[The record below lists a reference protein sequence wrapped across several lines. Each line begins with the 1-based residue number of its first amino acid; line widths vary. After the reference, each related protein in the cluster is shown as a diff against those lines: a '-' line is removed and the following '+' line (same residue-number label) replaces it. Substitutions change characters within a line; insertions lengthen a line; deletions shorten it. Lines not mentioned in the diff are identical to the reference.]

1 MKKNLLI
8 FNVCF
13 LFLSAAGFAQAEKG
27 VDKKDKKQIV
37 KEAKAL
43 RKKHTKFLAHSPFK
57 KTMEMGNDQRKA
69 AGLPPNKY
77 FEQEWELTMNPE
89 LGRPTGENLE
99 AIRKQLDDERRLA
112 LLTGRTPGDASDN
125 AWVERG
131 PNNVGGRTRAIM
143 FDPNDATK
151 NTVFAGGVSGGLWK
165 NTNISSAASTWT
177 RINTFPENLNI
188 SKIIADPNNNQIFY
202 LGTGESYTGGDV
214 NGNGVWKSTDA
225 GLTWAKIL
233 GGVTGN
239 ATQHIVQNLTVNSPA
254 GVAGSY
260 KSIMTKTFGNAITAP
275 ITADIMLVNDGSVP
289 TSDACADASNG
300 ASLPAGSMTG
310 KIALIRRGTCSF
322 ALKVKAVQNA
332 GAIAAIIMNNVP
344 GAEPIFMG
352 GVVDP
357 SITIPSISIS
367 KEDGDL
373 LEAAASSGL
382 VNATLNPTPTDEFLG
397 LLVSGIQYVNDIE
410 IKNNSGV
417 SELYVAVG
425 DGNYGAASVYTY
437 LGSTNYG
444 LYKSTNGGATWSN
457 LNLPLSSYN
466 NKTCPND
473 IEIASNG
480 NIWVSST
487 DSSTF
492 SDGGGRVFLSTDG
505 GTTFQLKY
513 TEGGYVS
520 GTLGT
525 SGKGGRVEI
534 EVSQQN
540 PNKIYVISQLKS
552 VIPNSTTTVA
562 WETRMVVTNDGFS
575 TVPTQIALPVSSYTV
590 NGDTNNRE
598 YMSGF
603 TGFQAFYDLVL
614 EADPTNDAVVYIG
627 GIDFYRSTNSGG
639 SWAQFSQWSIDMH
652 SDHHAMI
659 FKPGDSNIA
668 VFGNDGGVYYSGD
681 LSNTSVPPTS
691 RNSNFNVTQF
701 YSVGVAPTNAMS
713 GLGTGDYFAAGAQD
727 NGTQYF
733 GAAAA
738 GINTSVRSQG
748 GDGAYTL
755 FDQGAD
761 KYYISNYVYNGSINY
776 RPIPS
781 GTVRTINSESGSNG
795 AFICPMALDSS
806 LDILYSDY
814 TAGGSTAVPT
824 IRRYTNL
831 KSGLVGKTPL
841 TNALLTARPTALT
854 VSKYTTTST
863 TLFVGTIRGKVLKV
877 TSANGTPVW
886 ADLTATASPIVG
898 SVSDIELG
906 ASEDQIFVT
915 VHNYG
920 VTSIWYTSNGT
931 AANPTWS
938 SLEGNLPD
946 IPVKCIL
953 QNPLNTAEL
962 IVGTELGVWF
972 TNGFNPAGTS
982 AQALTWNQS
991 YNGMSNVKV
1000 VDMDI
1005 QADSGT
1011 PTAYNVYAATY
1022 GRGVFSGQFKAPTLS
1037 VNNNVVSNSFKVY
1050 PTVTRGN
1057 VTISSDKNY
1066 GETKVLLFDLA
1077 GKKVYDN
1084 TINVNAD
1091 SNEINFGKLS
1101 AGEYILK
1108 LSGQG
1113 FDVSKKLIFQ

>member
-43 RKKHTKFLAHSPFK
+43 RKKHSKFLAHSPFK

-202 LGTGESYTGGDV
+202 IGTGESYVFGDV
-214 NGNGVWKSTDA
+214 TGNGVWKSIDA
-225 GLTWAKIL
+225 GATWTKIL
-233 GGVTGN
+233 GGVTGSS
-239 ATQHIVQNLTVNSPA
+239 TQQYAQNLTVNSPA
-254 GVAGSY
+254 GVAGNY
-260 KSIMTKTFGNAITAP
+260 NSIMTTAFGPAITAN
-275 ITADIMLVNDGSVP
+275 ITADIILVNDGSAP
-289 TSDACADASNG
+289 NTDACANATTG
-300 ASLPAGSMTG
+300 ATFTAGSMTG

-322 ALKVKAVQNA
+322 NLKVKAVQDA
-332 GAIAAIIMNNVP
+332 GAIAAIVMNNVA
-344 GAEPIFMG
+344 GAGPIAMG
-352 GVVDP
+352 GTNAAV
-357 SITIPSISIS
+357 TIPSISIS

-373 LEAAASSGL
+373 LEAAITGGSTI
-382 VNATLNPTPTDEFLG
+382 NATLKPTPVGQFTA
-397 LLVSGIQYVNDIE
+397 LLVPGLQFVNDMA
-410 IKNNSGV
+410 IKNNAGV
-417 SELYVAVG
+417 SELYVAGG
-425 DGNYGAASVYTY
+425 DGYYSSASVLT
-437 LGSTNYG
+437 LQGSRSYG
-444 LYKSTNGGATWSN
+444 LFKTTNGGTSWTE
-457 LNLPLSSYN
+457 LTLPVAPSG
-466 NKTCPND
+466 NKTCPNNV
-473 IEIASNG
+473 EIATNG

-487 DSSTF
+487 DSWTYG
-492 SDGGGRVFLSTDG
+492 DGGGKVFLSTDG
-505 GTTFQLKY
+505 GSTFQLKH
-513 TEGGYVS
+513 TVTGNGG
-520 GTLGT
+520 
-525 SGKGGRVEI
+525 GKRVEI
-534 EVSQQN
+534 EASSTNANTLYVLSELEQADPNVPTIEVS
-540 PNKIYVISQLKS
+540 LLR
-552 VIPNSTTTVA
+552 TTDAFATAPTVLTLPTGN
-562 WETRMVVTNDGFS
+562 ETRET
-575 TVPTQIALPVSSYTV
+575 TY
-590 NGDTNNRE
+590 
-598 YMSGF
+598 GF
-603 TGFQAFYDLVL
+603 TGAQAFYDLMI
-614 EADPTNDAVVYIG
+614 EADPTNDQILYVG
-627 GIDFYRSTNSGG
+627 GIDLYRSTNGG
-639 SWAQFSQWSIDMH
+639 TSWTTISDWTINVH
-652 SDHHAMI
+652 SDHHAMV
-659 FKPGDSNIA
+659 FKPGDSNMAI
-668 VFGNDGGVYYSGD
+668 FGNDGGVYYCGS
-681 LSNTSVPPTS
+681 LSAATETSTTAITA
-691 RNSNFNVTQF
+691 RNNGYNVTQF
-701 YSVGVAPTNAMS
+701 YSVGVAPTNAVS

-738 GINTSVRSQG
+738 GINASVRSQG

-761 KYYISNYVYNGSINY
+761 KYYISNYVYNGNINY

-781 GTVRTINSESGSNG
+781 GTVRNINSESTSNG
-795 AFICPMALDSS
+795 AFIAVMALDSS
-806 LDILYSDY
+806 LDMLYTDY
-814 TAGGSTAVPT
+814 TASGGTAT

-831 KSGLVGKTPL
+831 KSGLVGRTAL
-841 TNALLTARPTALT
+841 TNALLANRPSALT
-854 VSKYTTTST
+854 VSKYTTATT
-863 TLFVGTIRGKVLKV
+863 TLFVGTIAGKVLKV

-1057 VTISSDKNY
+1057 VTILSDKNY

-1084 TINVNAD
+1084 TININAD